1 MAFSAEPKGL
11 EEILL
16 HCGTG
21 DLTGSD
27 GFALKGLK
35 LSISLLSKLP
45 RKLQNQK
52 KIHSTQL
59 GFRSRCS
66 SEEPSLLAAPP
77 NQTPLGAGLRPC
89 SQHDALSSQLFL
101 CSNCPSPGLLGC
113 PGSDGG
119 GASVPISKFHL
130 CAAAASPR
138 AGGSALPSF
147 LLPGEVLS

>member
-27 GFALKGLK
+27 GFTLKGLK

-52 KIHSTQL
+52 KIHSTQP

-66 SEEPSLLAAPP
+66 SEETSLLAAPP
-77 NQTPLGAGLRPC
+77 NQAPLGAGLWPC
-89 SQHDALSSQLFL
+89 SQHNALSSQLFP
-101 CSNCPSPGLLGC
+101 CRNCPSPGLLGC
-113 PGSDGG
+113 PGTVSGG
-119 GASVPISKFHL
+119 ESIPISRFHL
-130 CAAAASPR
+130 CIASASPR

-147 LLPGEVLS
+147 PLPRVVLS

>member
-52 KIHSTQL
+52 KIHSTQP

-77 NQTPLGAGLRPC
+77 IQAPLGAGLWPC
-89 SQHDALSSQLFL
+89 SQHNALSSQLFP
-101 CSNCPSPGLLGC
+101 CRNCPSPGLLVALSVVGPVSPAAGSTPAQLPPL
-113 PGSDGG
+113 PGLEE
-119 GASVPISKFHL
+119 AL
-130 CAAAASPR
+130 C
-138 AGGSALPSF
+138 LPS
-147 LLPGEVLS
+147 LCPA